1 MKKIQTYK
9 YFLASVALLL
19 ASCQNEEMTD
29 EWENNQEHIVQVNAT
44 ISGMQ
49 TCANSEEKG
58 NAWTNEDK
66 IRVTNVSANAVAGK
80 EKADFVYDGAGFSLS
95 GTNYAVWVDGENSFE
110 AYYPSGGMAKYEN
123 FVLNGY
129 QSTLEGL
136 RENDWM
142 TAEAKVKKASDN
154 RLDLEFKHQLA
165 KVVVKIA
172 KYNDQYSASLP
183 TISDPTFTNLSTDD
197 ARIAHPY
204 VLDEEDKDKQVV
216 KAYTIADNE
225 GGMHTFMAILPTGKY
240 EGGKCFLKLKINN
253 ERHEVLANSL
263 LTSEGLKAG
272 NAYTFNLTVGKDN
285 VTIGSVTVA
294 EWGTGQELSGTANEI
309 ADAHADAS
317 THTVTL
323 VSAKTLTEE
332 LIKEALGDS
341 HRLAI
346 KGPMAKDDFDKLKS
360 YLAAHYN
367 EENGTPVDL
376 DLSGAKVAEIPSG
389 ALSNDSPS
397 YYLGAVTLPANIT
410 AIYARA
416 FKGCTKCDITNWEA
430 LTSLTKIDD
439 YVFENTAVSEVVF
452 PASLTKLYDDYSGY
466 AQSCFNSCSQ
476 LKKVVFKGDID
487 GLGSKFFGSCNALA
501 EIDLTACT
509 NVPKASG
516 AFNGI
521 TSKKDIKVYVATGMK
536 SKFEGSSPWNELA
549 IEEK

>member
-1 MKKIQTYK
+1 
-9 YFLASVALLL
+9 
-19 ASCQNEEMTD
+19 
-29 EWENNQEHIVQVNAT
+29 
-44 ISGMQ
+44 
-49 TCANSEEKG
+49 
-58 NAWTNEDK
+58 
-66 IRVTNVSANAVAGK
+66 VAGN
-80 EKADFVYDGAGFSLS
+80 EKADFVYDGTGFSLS

-110 AYYPSGGMAKYEN
+110 AYYPSGGMAKYDY
-123 FVLNGY
+123 FVLDGY
-129 QSTLEGL
+129 QNTLEGL
-136 RENDWM
+136 RKNDWM

-154 RLDLEFKHQLA
+154 RLDLVFKHQLA
-165 KVVVKIA
+165 KVVVKIT

-183 TISDPTFTNLSTDD
+183 AISDPTFTNLSTDD

-204 VLDEEDKDKQVV
+204 VPEEEDDDKQVV

-240 EGGKCFLKLKINN
+240 EAGKCFLKLKINN

-341 HRLAI
+341 HRLAV
-346 KGPMAKDDFDKLKS
+346 KGPMARDDFDKLKS

-416 FKGCTKCDITNWEA
+416 
-430 LTSLTKIDD
+430 DD